1 LQRRVPH
8 HRVPRLSG
16 RRRPATLAT
25 LALALALSPP
35 GRAAAG
41 GVGLYEIGTPDM
53 GVAAA
58 GRAAAA
64 NDASTAFGNPA
75 GMTRLAGT
83 QVLGGLIIFQVQ
95 TFFDPQRPPSDVS
108 GGAGGNA
115 GGFCPLPGW
124 GGWAPGSGLYGVYS
138 LRDDLKLGFSVNS
151 YVGGSLDYD
160 SGWTGRYFV
169 QRADLLTMNFNPS
182 IAYRVTDWFSVGAGF
197 SVQYAKLVQKAA
209 INNVLDPVGDG
220 RIIVRDDNVGFGG
233 NVGLL
238 AEANPDTR
246 FGLTYRSQVNQDF
259 DDVATL
265 TNLGPGLRAALD
277 ARGVLGQPV
286 DMSLTVPQ
294 EILVS
299 GYRRLTS
306 AIAIMGNLGWQNWS
320 QFGKPQLTVST
331 TKLTLDQEYQ
341 DTFGLA
347 VGSQIR
353 LMDPLLL
360 SLGFAYDTAAV
371 DRQQRTASF
380 NIDEQYRWAF
390 GLQYDWDDTLT
401 AGMAYE
407 FLYLGSAA
415 LTQSANLAGTLSG
428 DYSTNHVN
436 FVNFTLSKR
445 F

>member
-1 LQRRVPH
+1 LLILI
-8 HRVPRLSG
+8 LS
-16 RRRPATLAT
+16 LV
-25 LALALALSPP
+25 
-35 GRAAAG
+35 AAEAAWAG
-41 GVGLYEIGTPDM
+41 GAWLYEVGTPDM

-75 GMTRLAGT
+75 GMTRLSGT
-83 QVLGGLIIFQVQ
+83 QVLGGLVIFQVQ

-115 GGFCPLPGW
+115 GGFCPLPAW

-151 YVGGSLDYD
+151 YVGGSVDYD

-182 IAYRVTDWFSVGAGF
+182 IAYRVTDWFSIGGGF
-197 SVQYAKLVQKAA
+197 SIQYAKLVQKAA

-220 RIIVRDDNVGFGG
+220 RIIVRDENVGFGG
-233 NVGLL
+233 NLGML

-246 FGLTYRSQVNQDF
+246 FGLIYRSQVDQDF
-259 DDVATL
+259 DDVASV

-277 ARGVLGQPV
+277 ARGLLGNPV
-286 DMSLTVPQ
+286 DMSVTVPQ
-294 EILVS
+294 EVMLS
-299 GYRRLTS
+299 GYHHLTPE
-306 AIAIMGNLGWQNWS
+306 IAIMGNLGWQNWAE
-320 QFGKPQLTVST
+320 FGRPQLTVST
-331 TKLTLDQEYQ
+331 TSLTVNQQYD

-347 VGSQIR
+347 LGSQIR
-353 LMDPLLL
+353 VMDPLLL

-371 DRQQRTASF
+371 DRQHRTASF

-390 GLQYDWDDTLT
+390 GLQYDWDETLT

-415 LTQSANLAGTLSG
+415 LTQSSDLGGTLSG